1 MCSHVMLLAAPDIST
16 GKTFRDVT
24 GMMAGAAAI
33 IGAVPG
39 SVDALVF
46 DDFHITET
54 LQQKA
59 EPRRAAAGEADVVG
73 EEKANRTA
81 SCDSKRGRHLGK
93 KVLESTRWLLMKT
106 SFRLVLE
113 KDEHPRLREALQ
125 LTQPLAT
132 AYYMKR

>member
-24 GMMAGAAAI
+24 GMMARAAAI

-46 DDFHITET
+46 DHFHITET

-73 EEKANRTA
+73 EEKLTELRRAIA
-81 SCDSKRGRHLGK
+81 KEAGI
-93 KVLESTRWLLMKT
+93 
-106 SFRLVLE
+106 LE
-113 KDEHPRLREALQ
+113 KRSLKAPVGF
-125 LTQPLAT
+125 
-132 AYYMKR
+132 